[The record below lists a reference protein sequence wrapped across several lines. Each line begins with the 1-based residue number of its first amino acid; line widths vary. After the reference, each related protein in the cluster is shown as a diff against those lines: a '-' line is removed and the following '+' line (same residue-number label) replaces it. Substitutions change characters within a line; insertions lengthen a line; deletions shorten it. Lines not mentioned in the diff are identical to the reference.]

1 MKQAGRSWTGIRY
14 LHRHHGVL
22 ALKIRRGAETGV
34 KAGFRLC
41 PFPVTNKRAR
51 ASRAR
56 EKQEIMPEARKLEP
70 AGIAFG
76 RPARLV
82 PG

>member
-1 MKQAGRSWTGIRY
+1 MY
-14 LHRHHGVL
+14 LSFSGGKDSGVL
-22 ALKIRRGAETGV
+22 LNACVEHIRQYGNE
-34 KAGFRLC
+34 
-41 PFPVTNKRAR
+41 
-51 ASRAR
+51 
-56 EKQEIMPEARKLEP
+56 QEFMPEARKLEP

>member
-1 MKQAGRSWTGIRY
+1 MKQAGRGWTGIRY
-14 LHRHHGVL
+14 FHRHHGVF

-56 EKQEIMPEARKLEP
+56 EKQETMI
-70 AGIAFG
+70 
-76 RPARLV
+76 
-82 PG
+82 